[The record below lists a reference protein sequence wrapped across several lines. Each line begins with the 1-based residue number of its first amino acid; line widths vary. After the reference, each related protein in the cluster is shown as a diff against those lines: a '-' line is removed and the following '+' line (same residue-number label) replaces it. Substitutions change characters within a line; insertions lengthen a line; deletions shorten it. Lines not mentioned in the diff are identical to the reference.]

1 MSWLSFIFGN
11 NDKKSNIE
19 PISFTTRLGKSV
31 PIDDAF
37 RAWTSGNLEDMIK
50 ASNTKTNPIDRHF
63 LLQSIVSESY
73 KLRKDEKYRR
83 ICIEFAEKHI
93 SEFPQ
98 IAPVLKEEM
107 DGILPRIS
115 TFQDYATVLTENK
128 EFEKAVS
135 ICNLAISYGLHDGTK
150 SGYQGRIKRI
160 MDKIGK
166 SK

>member
-1 MSWLSFIFGN
+1 MNWLFSIFGN
-11 NDKKSNIE
+11 NDKKTNPE
-19 PISFTTRLGKSV
+19 PESYTTRLGKSI

-37 RAWTSGNLEDMIK
+37 RAWTSGNIEDMIK

-73 KLRKDEKYRR
+73 KLRKDEKYRS
-83 ICIEFAEKHI
+83 ICVEFAKKHI
-93 SEFPQ
+93 AEFPQ

-115 TFQDYATVLTENK
+115 TFQDYATILTENG

-135 ICNLAISYGLHDGTK
+135 VCNMALSYGLHDGTK
-150 SGYQGRIKRI
+150 SGYEGRIKRI
-160 MDKIGK
+160 TDKMGK